1 MNTASYVVHHS
12 SGRLMAVGSH
22 PSGNITGLTMI
33 DFIALPNNANIA
45 ITYTGEDGA
54 EGFLGLKKLG

>member
-1 MNTASYVVHHS
+1 
-12 SGRLMAVGSH
+12 
-22 PSGNITGLTMI
+22 ITGLTMI